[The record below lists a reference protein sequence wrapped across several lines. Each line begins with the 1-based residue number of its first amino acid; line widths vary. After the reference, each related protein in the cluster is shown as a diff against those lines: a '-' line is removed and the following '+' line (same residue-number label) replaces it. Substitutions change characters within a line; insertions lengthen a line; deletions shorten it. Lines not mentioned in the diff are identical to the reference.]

1 MDIELLER
9 TIRSNLVSYGLLV
22 YQIEEITKN
31 ITNDVVKL
39 MVEDEDDGN

>member
-22 YQIEEITKN
+22 PQIEEIVEN
-31 ITNDVVKL
+31 LSEDILKL
-39 MVEDEDDGN
+39 VEADDGN

>member
-22 YQIEEITKN
+22 YQIEEIVKN

-39 MVEDEDDGN
+39 MVEDENDGD